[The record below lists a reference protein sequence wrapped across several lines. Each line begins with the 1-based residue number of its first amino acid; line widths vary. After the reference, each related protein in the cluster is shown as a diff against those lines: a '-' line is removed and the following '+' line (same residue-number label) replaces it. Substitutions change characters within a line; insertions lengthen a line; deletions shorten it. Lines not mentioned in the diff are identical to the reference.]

1 MKCLTTLAVML
12 LATSV
17 ASLPSAAEQPPSRA
31 EVERSM
37 GLRSA
42 GDLVRGQRDS
52 VGFVVTEEQAEDV
65 VLTAVELVGY
75 AAVGYR

>member
-1 MKCLTTLAVML
+1 MNYLTTLAVML

-31 EVERSM
+31 DVERSM

-42 GDLVRGQRDS
+42 GDLVRGQLDTL
-52 VGFVVTEEQAEDV
+52 GFVVTGEQAEDV
-65 VLTAVELVGY
+65 VLTANEWVGY